1 MTDADKALQQDM
13 GQETLNELLSGEF
26 DDAGCATRLAIG
38 PSELNVF
45 AVETDESVVG
55 DRDAM
60 GIAAP
65 IPENLC
71 GTAKGRFGIDDPG
84 MDVQS
89 PDPGTETG
97 GIFQGLELWREPDLV
112 GGDEVF
118 EPVEELAAKNRAQ
131 YTSWQQESFRG
142 RSPLR
147 VAGIEAA
154 AGNDTMDV
162 GMED

>member
-1 MTDADKALQQDM
+1 M
-13 GQETLNELLSGEF
+13 GQETPDELVYGEIQ
-26 DDAGCATRLAIG
+26 DALGVTGLAIDE
-38 PSELNVF
+38 SELNLI

-60 GIAAP
+60 GIAAQ

-84 MDVQS
+84 MDVKS
-89 PDPGTETG
+89 SNPGTEPG
-97 GIFQGLELWREPDLV
+97 WIFQALKLGRETDLA
-112 GGDEVF
+112 GGGEVF
-118 EPVEELAAKNRAQ
+118 EPVEKLAAKHRAQ
-131 YTSWQQESFRG
+131 YTSWQQESFGG

-147 VAGIEAA
+147 VVGIESA